1 MLHGHDLS
9 GKVVIITGGNCG
21 IGFETARALAI
32 HGANVIMACRNV
44 QAANDAINKIQ
55 NEKVC

>member
-1 MLHGHDLS
+1 M
-9 GKVVIITGGNCG
+9 TGGNCG

-44 QAANDAINKIQ
+44 EAANDAINKIQ